1 MIDNVL
7 RHQPTPALVIDRAV
21 MERNVTEMAQR
32 MKNLGVA
39 LRPHWKTSKMVEAA
53 HMQSIAGCVGF
64 TCATPAEVEC
74 LLDHGFTDLTWAHQP
89 VGTPKVSFAVEA
101 NRRGRVRVA
110 LDSLEA
116 AAPLASAGT
125 RAGVVIPYLIE
136 VDTGLGRAGVVPGRV
151 VDLAGRLV
159 RLEGLE
165 FEGIITHA
173 GHLSAFGDDRS
184 GLETEGRAVGRT
196 MVGLAQA
203 LREAGFQVTVVSVG
217 STPGS
222 TSTPTVPGIT
232 EARPGTYVF
241 HDANQVAV
249 GSTDLSGCALT
260 VAARVVS
267 TPRPGEAIIDAG
279 SKAMSSDSSTSGTGF
294 GKVLAKNGA
303 YADIAFF
310 KANEEHG
317 FLRGPEV
324 DCLMVG
330 DMVRILPNH
339 ACATVNMW
347 SRALVIGDDGS
358 LKEWKIRARR

>member
-1 MIDNVL
+1 MIAGVL
-7 RHQPTPALVIDRAV
+7 RDHPTPALVIDRAV

-53 HMQSIAGCVGF
+53 HMQSRAGCVGF

-74 LLDHGFTDLTWAHQP
+74 LLDHGYTDITWAHQP
-89 VGTPKVSFAVEA
+89 VGAPKVAFAVEA

-116 AAPLASAGT
+116 AAPLASSGGV
-125 RAGVVIPYLIE
+125 AGVVIPYLIE
-136 VDTGLGRAGVVPGRV
+136 VDTGLGRAGVAPNQVLELARK
-151 VDLAGRLV
+151 LAGLDS
-159 RLEGLE
+159 LQ

-173 GHLSAFGDDRS
+173 GHLSGFGDDRA
-184 GLETEGRAVGRT
+184 GLEAEGRSVGKT
-196 MVGLAQA
+196 MVGVAQT
-203 LREAGFQVTVVSVG
+203 LQVAGFEMNVVSVG

-222 TSTPTVPGIT
+222 TSTPTVSGVT

-241 HDANQVAV
+241 NDANQVVV
-249 GSTDLSGCALT
+249 GSTPLSGCALT

-279 SKAMSSDSSTSGTGF
+279 SKSMSSDGPNSGVGF
-294 GKVLAKNGA
+294 GRVLAEDGE
-303 YADIAFF
+303 YADIVFRR
-310 KANEEHG
+310 ANEEHG
-317 FLRGPEV
+317 FLRGPGVET
-324 DCLMVG
+324 LKVG
-330 DMVRILPNH
+330 DVVRIVPNH

-347 SRALVIGDDGS
+347 SRAAVIGVDGRIE
-358 LKEWKIRARR
+358 EWKVRARR